1 MLNKMFLCAMCV
13 AASALTGCNAHSL
26 NADNYAENAGDVV
39 TTTVT
44 TGKFHAIHTSGV
56 NVVVNLGSASD
67 KGTLQAS
74 ERMMEKVKVECRGG
88 VLYAYIKNNRGN
100 KSVHHKLPTLTVS
113 TASLDE
119 IEALVAAN
127 VTVNGTLSAKDMELE
142 VTTAGSINISSLKVR
157 DKCELTTTTAGSIN
171 IENISAGILET
182 VATTAGTISISGG
195 TVSIADYDATTS
207 GTVDCSN
214 VKAARG
220 SATATTA
227 GTVNCYISGDADC
240 SSTTGGS
247 VHNHAR

>member
-13 AASALTGCNAHSL
+13 AASALTGCSAHSL
-26 NADNYAENAGDVV
+26 NADNYAEDAGDVV
-39 TTTVT
+39 TTTVS
-44 TGKFHAIHTSGV
+44 TGKFHAINTSGV
-56 NVVVNLGSASD
+56 NVVVNIGEASD

-74 ERMMEKVKVECRGG
+74 ERIMDRVKVECRGG

-100 KSVHHKLPTLTVS
+100 NAQHKLPTLTVS

-127 VTVNGTLSAKDMELE
+127 VTVKGNVSAEDMELE
-142 VTTAGSINISSLKVR
+142 VTTAATINISSLKVH
-157 DKCELTTTTAGSIN
+157 DKCELTATTAGSIN

-182 VATTAGTISISGG
+182 VATTSGTISISGG
-195 TVSIADYDATTS
+195 TVSMADYDATTS
-207 GTVDCSN
+207 GTVNCSN

-247 VHNHAR
+247 VRNHAK